1 MTGRPRGPAAT
12 TPLAVEP
19 ADRSPSIPLVNS
31 LPLRIAWRYSRA
43 GGGFLSFVT
52 AIAAFGLGLGTAVLV
67 LVLSVMNGFDREL
80 RERILGVLPHAVVF
94 ADDGLTDWRRVADAA
109 LEDPRVLA
117 AAPITRGPALLAG
130 TDRVLAVDLTGID
143 PAREAQVSILPDR
156 ITAGSLEAL
165 ESGSFRA
172 VLGSRLAA
180 TLGVVIGDDV
190 VLVMPDP
197 RITLAGAFPRQKRM
211 QVAGIFELASELDD
225 SGMFVHLEDARR
237 LLRVPGEAQGVRLRL
252 ADLFVAGEV
261 VDSVLRRADDPRLR
275 AYDWRRTHGNLYE
288 AIGLQKR
295 IMFVLLSLLVAVA
308 AFNVVSMLTMV
319 VNSKRGDVA
328 ILRTMGMRPG
338 SLVRLFFAQGGL
350 IAAMGIFGGLLAGNL
365 LALGLPA
372 FVVLLQDVFDQ
383 RLLEEYFVRELPVAV
398 ATSDLLAVALIGVTI
413 ALLTIWWP
421 ARRALVISPAEELR
435 HE

>member
-1 MTGRPRGPAAT
+1 MNA
-12 TPLAVEP
+12 
-19 ADRSPSIPLVNS
+19 
-31 LPLRIAWRYSRA
+31 LPLRIALRYSRA

-52 AIAAFGLGLGTAVLV
+52 TIAAFGLGLGTAVLV

-80 RERILGVLPHAVVF
+80 RERILGVLPHVVAF
-94 ADDGLTDWRRVADAA
+94 ADDGLEDWERIARVA

-130 TDRVLAVDLTGID
+130 ADRVLAVDLTGID
-143 PAREAQVSILPDR
+143 PALEAGVSILPER
-156 ITAGSLEAL
+156 MVAGALDAL
-165 ESGSFRA
+165 EPGSFKA
-172 VLGSRLAA
+172 VLGARLAA
-180 TLGVVIGDDV
+180 TLGVAPGDDV

-211 QVAGIFELASELDD
+211 QVAGVFELASELDD

-252 ADLFVAGEV
+252 DDLFAAGQVVDGVLDRAGEP
-261 VDSVLRRADDPRLR
+261 LLR

-319 VNSKRGDVA
+319 VNSKRGDIA
-328 ILRTMGMRPG
+328 ILRTMGMRPR
-338 SLVRLFFAQGGL
+338 SLVGLFFAQGGL
-350 IAAMGIFGGLLAGNL
+350 IASMGIIGGLLAGVL
-365 LALGLPA
+365 LGLALPQFSL
-372 FVVLLQDVFDQ
+372 LLQDVLDQ
-383 RLLEEYFVRELPVAV
+383 RLLEEYFVRELPVSILL
-398 ATSDLLAVALIGVTI
+398 SDLVVVALIGVAI

-421 ARRALVISPAEELR
+421 ARRALVIEPAEELR

>member
-1 MTGRPRGPAAT
+1 M
-12 TPLAVEP
+12 
-19 ADRSPSIPLVNS
+19 NF

-43 GGGFLSFVT
+43 GAGFLSFVT

-80 RERILGVLPHAVVF
+80 RERILGVLPHAVIH
-94 ADDGLTDWRRVADAA
+94 ADAGLADWRRVGEVA
-109 LEDPRVLA
+109 LSDPRVMA
-117 AAPITRGPALLAG
+117 VAPLTRGPALLAG
-130 TDRVLAVDLTGID
+130 AEQVLAVDLTGID
-143 PAREAQVSILPDR
+143 PDHEGKVSILPSRLTEGRLD
-156 ITAGSLEAL
+156 AL
-165 ESGSFRA
+165 EPGAFRA
-172 VLGSRLAA
+172 VLGSRLADS
-180 TLGVVIGDDV
+180 LDVGVGDDV

-211 QVAGIFELASELDD
+211 RVAGIFEVASDLDD
-225 SGMFVHLEDARR
+225 TGMFVHLEDARR

-252 ADLFVAGEV
+252 DNLFVAGEV
-261 VDSVLRRADDPRLR
+261 VDDTLGRLDDPQLR
-275 AYDWRRTHGNLYE
+275 GFDWRRTHGNLYE

-319 VNSKRGDVA
+319 VNSKRGDIA
-328 ILRTMGMRPG
+328 ILRTMGLRPG
-338 SLVRLFFAQGGL
+338 SLVRLFFAQGSL
-350 IAAMGIFGGLLAGNL
+350 IAGVGIGGGLLVGTA
-365 LALGLPA
+365 LAWALPA
-372 FVVLLQDVFDQ
+372 TMGALQELFDQ

-398 ATSDLLAVALIGVTI
+398 LPADLLAIGAIGLGI

-421 ARRALVISPAEELR
+421 ARRALKVAPAEELR

>member
-1 MTGRPRGPAAT
+1 M
-12 TPLAVEP
+12 
-19 ADRSPSIPLVNS
+19 NF

-43 GGGFLSFVT
+43 GSGFLSFVT

-67 LVLSVMNGFDREL
+67 VVLSVMNGFDREL
-80 RERILGVLPHAVVF
+80 RERILGVLPHAVIH
-94 ADDGLTDWRRVADAA
+94 ADEGVADWRRIGEAA
-109 LEDPRVLA
+109 LMDPRVVA
-117 AAPITRGPALLAG
+117 VAPLTRGPALLAG
-130 TDRVLAVDLTGID
+130 ADRVLAVDLTGID
-143 PAREAQVSILPDR
+143 PEHEGKVSILPSR
-156 ITAGSLEAL
+156 ITEGRLDAL
-165 ESGSFRA
+165 QPGAFRA

-180 TLGVVIGDDV
+180 SLEVSLGDDV

-211 QVAGIFELASELDD
+211 RVAGIFEVASDLDD
-225 SGMFVHLEDARR
+225 TGLFVHLEDARR

-252 ADLFVAGEV
+252 LDLFAAGEV
-261 VDSVLRRADDPRLR
+261 VDDTLRRAGDPQLR
-275 AYDWRRTHGNLYE
+275 GFDWRRTHGNLYE

-319 VNSKRGDVA
+319 VNSKRGDIA
-328 ILRTMGMRPG
+328 ILRTMGLSPA
-338 SLVRLFFAQGGL
+338 SLVRLFFAQGGM
-350 IAAMGIFGGLLAGNL
+350 IAGVGIGGGLVVGTALAW
-365 LALGLPA
+365 ALPGA
-372 FVVLLQDVFDQ
+372 MMLLQEAFDQ

-398 ATSDLLAVALIGVTI
+398 LPADLLSVAVIGLGI

-421 ARRALVISPAEELR
+421 ARRALKVAPAEELR

>member
-1 MTGRPRGPAAT
+1 M
-12 TPLAVEP
+12 
-19 ADRSPSIPLVNS
+19 NF

-43 GGGFLSFVT
+43 GSGFLSFVT
-52 AIAAFGLGLGTAVLV
+52 AMAAFGLGLGTAVLV

-80 RERILGVLPHAVVF
+80 RERILGVLPHAVVHS
-94 ADDGLTDWRRVADAA
+94 DEGLQDWRRVGDEA
-109 LEDPRVLA
+109 LRDPRVVA
-117 AAPITRGPALLAG
+117 VAPLTRGPALLAG
-130 TDRVLAVDLTGID
+130 ADRVLAVDLTGID
-143 PAREAQVSILPDR
+143 PDHEGDVSILPSR
-156 ITAGSLEAL
+156 LTAGSLDELRPGAF
-165 ESGSFRA
+165 GA

-180 TLGVVIGDDV
+180 SLEAGVGDDV

-211 QVAGIFELASELDD
+211 RIVGIFEVASDLDD
-225 SGMFVHLEDARR
+225 TGMFVHLEDARR

-252 ADLFVAGEV
+252 VDLFAAGEV
-261 VDSVLRRADDPRLR
+261 VDDTLLRLGDPRLR
-275 AYDWRRTHGNLYE
+275 GFDWRRTHGNLYE

-319 VNSKRGDVA
+319 VNSKRGDIA
-328 ILRTMGMRPG
+328 ILRTMGLRPA
-338 SLVRLFFAQGGL
+338 SLVRLFFAQGGM
-350 IAAMGIFGGLLAGNL
+350 IAAVGIGGGLLMGTL
-365 LALGLPA
+365 LAWALPGTML
-372 FVVLLQDVFDQ
+372 LLQDLFDQ

-398 ATSDLLAVALIGVTI
+398 IPSDLLAVAVIGLGI

-421 ARRALVISPAEELR
+421 ARRALKVAPAEELR

>member
-1 MTGRPRGPAAT
+1 MN
-12 TPLAVEP
+12 L
-19 ADRSPSIPLVNS
+19 
-31 LPLRIAWRYSRA
+31 LPLSIAWRYSRA
-43 GGGFLSFVT
+43 GSGFLSFVT

-80 RERILGVLPHAVVF
+80 RERILGVLPHAVLHEE
-94 ADDGLTDWRRVADAA
+94 AGLADWRRVAEEA
-109 LEDPRVLA
+109 LRDPRVLA
-117 AAPITRGPALLAG
+117 AAPLTRGPALLAG
-130 TDRVLAVDLTGID
+130 ADRVLAVDLTGVD
-143 PAREAQVSILPDR
+143 PEQEGNVSILPSR
-156 ITAGSLEAL
+156 ITAGDLDDL
-165 ESGSFRA
+165 RPGSFAA

-180 TLGVVIGDDV
+180 SLEVNVGDDV

-211 QVAGIFELASELDD
+211 RIVGMFEVASDLDD

-252 ADLFVAGEV
+252 ADLFAAGEV
-261 VDSVLRRADDPRLR
+261 VDDALQRLGDPGLRGF
-275 AYDWRRTHGNLYE
+275 DWRRTHGNLYE

-319 VNSKRGDVA
+319 VNSKRGDIA
-328 ILRTMGMRPG
+328 ILRTMGLPPG
-338 SLVRLFFAQGGL
+338 SLVRLFFAQGGM
-350 IAAMGIFGGLLAGNL
+350 IAAVGIGAGLLVGTA
-365 LALGLPA
+365 LAWALPG
-372 FVVLLQDVFDQ
+372 VMRLLQDVFDQ

-398 ATSDLLAVALIGVTI
+398 LPADLLAVAVIGLGI
-413 ALLTIWWP
+413 ALITIWWP
-421 ARRALVISPAEELR
+421 ARRALKVAPAEELR

>member
-1 MTGRPRGPAAT
+1 MNG
-12 TPLAVEP
+12 
-19 ADRSPSIPLVNS
+19 

-52 AIAAFGLGLGTAVLV
+52 TIAAFGLGLGTAVLV

-80 RERILGVLPHAVVF
+80 RERILGVLPHVVAF
-94 ADDGLTDWRRVADAA
+94 ADDGLDDWERIAGVA

-130 TDRVLAVDLTGID
+130 VDRVLAVDLTGID
-143 PAREAQVSILPDR
+143 PVFEPGVSILPDR
-156 ITAGSLEAL
+156 MVQGSLNAL
-165 ESGSFRA
+165 EPGAFRA

-180 TLGVVIGDDV
+180 TLGVDPGDDV

-211 QVAGIFELASELDD
+211 HVAGVFELASELDD

-237 LLRVPGEAQGVRLRL
+237 LLRIPGQAQGVRLRL
-252 ADLFVAGEV
+252 DDLFAAGEV
-261 VDSVLRRADDPRLR
+261 VDGVLGRAGDPRLR

-328 ILRTMGMRPG
+328 ILRTMGMRPR
-338 SLVRLFFAQGGL
+338 SLVGLFIAQGGL
-350 IAAMGIFGGLLAGNL
+350 IAAMGIAGGLLAGVL
-365 LALGLPA
+365 FGLALPEFSML
-372 FVVLLQDVFDQ
+372 VQDLLDQ
-383 RLLEEYFVRELPVAV
+383 RLLEEYFVRELPVSILP
-398 ATSDLLAVALIGVTI
+398 SDLMAVALIGAAI

-421 ARRALVISPAEELR
+421 ARRALVIEPAEELR